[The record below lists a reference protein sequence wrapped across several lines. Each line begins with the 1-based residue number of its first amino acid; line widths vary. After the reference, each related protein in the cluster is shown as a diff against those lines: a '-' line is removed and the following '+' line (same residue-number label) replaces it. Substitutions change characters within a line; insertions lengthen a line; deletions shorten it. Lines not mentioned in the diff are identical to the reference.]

1 MSSSCTPLLLA
12 LVLPLVGCGGGGSAS
27 SPPAGP
33 RHGEHVHGHHGHA
46 GGHGHHRF
54 EDAERWAEVFD
65 DPARDAWQKPDEIVA
80 ALALARD
87 ARVADVGAGTGYF
100 AVRLARV
107 VPDGKVYGVDI
118 EPDMVRYMTERAQRE
133 GLTNLTAVLGAADD
147 AHIPEPVDV
156 VLVVDT
162 YHHIAD
168 RVAYF
173 ARLGASLRPGGRLV
187 IVDFT
192 LESPMGPPPEM
203 RIPLDRVL
211 AELAEAGYHEVARH
225 GFLPNQ
231 FFVELA
237 RR

>member
-1 MSSSCTPLLLA
+1 MSTSCAPLLFVLA
-12 LVLPLVGCGGGGSAS
+12 LPLAGCGGGGSVS
-27 SPPAGP
+27 SPPAEP
-33 RHGEHVHGHHGHA
+33 RHGEHVHGHHGHP

-65 DPARDAWQKPDEIVA
+65 DPARDAWQKPDEVVA

-87 ARVADVGAGTGYF
+87 ARVADIGAGTGYF
-100 AVRLARV
+100 AVRLARA

-118 EPDMVRYMTERAQRE
+118 EPDMVRYLTERAQRE
-133 GLTNLTAVLGAADD
+133 ELSNLTAVLGAADD
-147 AHIPEPVDV
+147 ARVPEPVDV

-168 RVAYF
+168 RVPYF
-173 ARLGASLRPGGRLV
+173 TRLAASLRPGGRLV

-192 LESPMGPPPEM
+192 PESPMGPPAEM
-203 RIPLDRVL
+203 RIPLERVL

-225 GFLPNQ
+225 DFLPNQ
-231 FFVELA
+231 FFVEVA